1 MLLEFLSTTIAILWI
16 YALVATIIVYIKLK
30 KIHKKNKVSWV
41 KSREYVIIRPLLFI
55 ALIAAIYFIQNPSE
69 ITGDAALVD
78 AITYII
84 NISPFLIFFTL
95 YLIYELYN
103 LYKIR
108 NVKYKEAD
116 ERWKFT
122 KLFSYI
128 SICFLILLSAYTLI
142 AKINHD
148 YSPYVNNFI
157 NNFNEET
164 RELVTKN
171 NNSEAAANISKI
183 ELSTENLHIVIT
195 EKDLVYGVDEID
207 DKALENLKN
216 QIKNS
221 MGLLVWQL
229 MENRN
234 TKEVIKYMSKDKPLN
249 YVIDY
254 VDGKWTILFSIEKE
268 IPVSR

>member
-1 MLLEFLSTTIAILWI
+1 M
-16 YALVATIIVYIKLK
+16 
-30 KIHKKNKVSWV
+30 
-41 KSREYVIIRPLLFI
+41 
-55 ALIAAIYFIQNPSE
+55 
-69 ITGDAALVD
+69 
-78 AITYII
+78 
-84 NISPFLIFFTL
+84 IFFTL